1 MLISDPNPV
10 HGASIEQLVNSETAK
25 ASVGGMSNEVKTK
38 ALAAPVNERYLSWP
52 EYTFK
57 HIFFSIKHNF
67 FLHFLNNEHT

>member
-38 ALAAPVNERYLSWP
+38 AIAAPVNERYLSWP
-52 EYTFK
+52 EYTF
-57 HIFFSIKHNF
+57 
-67 FLHFLNNEHT
+67 